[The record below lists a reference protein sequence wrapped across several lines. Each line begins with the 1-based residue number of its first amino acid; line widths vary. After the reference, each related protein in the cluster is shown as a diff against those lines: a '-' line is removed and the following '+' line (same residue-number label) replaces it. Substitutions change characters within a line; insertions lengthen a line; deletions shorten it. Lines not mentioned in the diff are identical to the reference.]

1 MLPAAFINPGD
12 VTLMTVPGYP
22 VAGTHTRYYGGEVHR
37 LPLLAENDFFPDLD
51 SIPPDV
57 LRRAKLLVLNY
68 PNSPTGRVATREFL
82 PAGRRFRPAE
92 SRSSSCKTRRTSC

>member
-1 MLPAAFINPGD
+1 
-12 VTLMTVPGYP
+12 MTVPGYP

-37 LPLLAENDFFPDLD
+37 LPLLAKNDFFPDLE
-51 SIPPDV
+51 SIPADV

-82 PAGRRFRPAE
+82 RSASSSSPGGI
-92 SRSSSCKTRRTSC
+92 RSSSCRTRPTSC